1 MTATSSIVAISCIRP
16 AERESNPRP
25 WRLPAGGEQR
35 NPVLHVGT
43 TVGVIPF
50 VDAGHVLLVR
60 QIRHLARA
68 NSWELPG
75 GGGQPGEDLAGDPLA
90 SDDDEVFERRVVPL
104 REAVTMAL
112 DAGHGVG
119 VQGRAAR
126 PALTRGHRPDFPWR
140 GSDARLAPVS
150 RLARL
155 AALSLAAVLLAWAA
169 LPAQSQDKSRARPEP
184 PPVDEKSAGIDG
196 ALRLSGLRNRLTG
209 HRVRMKQILED
220 NNPALDPD
228 VRQWL
233 WQTLD
238 VSFSP
243 EAYTKP
249 VKQALL
255 DNHDADALTRVLIWY
270 RSATGK
276 KMVRLERSGV
286 EPGHTQA
293 RRKYLATLE
302 DKQPSEDRLVAVFR
316 IDEASRAS
324 EGTFGA
330 IKTVVNGWN
339 RGIEQVVSEEGR
351 QRAAQGEVA
360 RDVFRAQIRDM
371 VGEDVLREMMYT
383 YRDATDTELRAY
395 AEFLESDAGKWFF
408 NTAYKGQQA
417 FLEKAVD
424 KVAEEYVSTI
434 YVKKATRPPSR
445 TAADTAPKPAAPK
458 AASAAPAKK

>member
-1 MTATSSIVAISCIRP
+1 MR
-16 AERESNPRP
+16 
-25 WRLPAGGEQR
+25 
-35 NPVLHVGT
+35 
-43 TVGVIPF
+43 
-50 VDAGHVLLVR
+50 
-60 QIRHLARA
+60 
-68 NSWELPG
+68 
-75 GGGQPGEDLAGDPLA
+75 
-90 SDDDEVFERRVVPL
+90 
-104 REAVTMAL
+104 
-112 DAGHGVG
+112 
-119 VQGRAAR
+119 
-126 PALTRGHRPDFPWR
+126 
-140 GSDARLAPVS
+140 

-155 AALSLAAVLLAWAA
+155 AALSLAAFLLAWAA
-169 LPAQSQDKSRARPEP
+169 LPAQSQDKSRARPRP
-184 PPVDEKSAGIDG
+184 APVDEQSAGIDG
-196 ALRLSGLRNRLTG
+196 ALRLSGLRNHLTG
-209 HRVRMKQILED
+209 LRVRMKQILED
-220 NNPALDPD
+220 INPTLDPD

-243 EAYTKP
+243 KAYTKP

-276 KMVRLERSGV
+276 KMVRLEQSGV

-293 RRKYLATLE
+293 RKKYLATLE

-316 IDEASRAS
+316 IDEASRTS

-330 IKTVVNGWN
+330 IKAVVNGWN
-339 RGIEQVVSEEGR
+339 RGIEQVMSEEGPH
-351 QRAAQGEVA
+351 RAAQGEIA
-360 RDVFRAQIRDM
+360 RDVFRAQIRDT

-424 KVAEEYVSTI
+424 KVAEEYAGTI
-434 YVKKATRPPSR
+434 YVKKTTRPPSR
-445 TAADTAPKPAAPK
+445 TAADTAPEPAASKAASIVPAKPAPAAP
-458 AASAAPAKK
+458 APAPPPAKK